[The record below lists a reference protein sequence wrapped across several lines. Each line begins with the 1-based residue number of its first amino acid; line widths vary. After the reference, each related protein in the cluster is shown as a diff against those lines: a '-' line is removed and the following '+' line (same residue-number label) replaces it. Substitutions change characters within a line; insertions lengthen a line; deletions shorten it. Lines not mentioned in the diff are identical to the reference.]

1 MQPVSVFKKR
11 YHVEI
16 RDVDFTKKLKLSA
29 LFNYI
34 QETASRHVENL
45 GTGVETI
52 EKRCQA
58 AWILMRVRVQIDRY
72 PLWNED
78 ITMETWQLT
87 PRKFEI
93 ERDFVVRDASGR
105 VIIRVASI
113 WIIVD
118 IGTRTLKN
126 TDAIA
131 VEYPPVFEERAIS
144 ARPEKIK
151 PFRSKRISYTK
162 KIGYSDT
169 DINGHI
175 NNAKYIDLATDCF
188 GVEQHLRYSIKS
200 LQINYVREA
209 VPGDSIVVFTDIS
222 ALNSNIV
229 YIGGEKEN
237 DGSSIFNAVVEIMPA
252 GDKSEHPRSKSPA

>member
-1 MQPVSVFKKR
+1 MKPVSVFKKH

-58 AWILMRVRVQIDRY
+58 AWIFMRARVEIERY

-78 ITMETWQLT
+78 ITIETWQPT
-87 PRKFEI
+87 PRKFEF
-93 ERDFVVRDASGR
+93 ERDFIVRNAAGQ
-105 VIIRVASI
+105 VIMRMASI

-118 IGTRTLKN
+118 IKTRALKN

-131 VEYPPVFEERAIS
+131 VEYPPVFEERALNT
-144 ARPEKIK
+144 RPEKIK
-151 PFRSKRISYTK
+151 PFPNRKVAYTK
-162 KIGYSDT
+162 KICYSDT

-188 GVEQHLRYSIKS
+188 PVEQHLRYLIKS
-200 LQINYVREA
+200 MQINYVREA
-209 VPGDSIVVFTDIS
+209 VPGDSIIVYTDIS
-222 ALNSNIV
+222 ELNSNIV
-229 YIGGEKEN
+229 YIGGVQEN
-237 DGSSIFNAVVEIMPA
+237 DGSAIFNAVVEIIPA
-252 GDKSEHPRSKSPA
+252 KDRPEHPPGESPV